1 MNLQFTLSEMENVY
15 SEASEYTKQFHE
27 AVDNLDAAV
36 KELAGYW
43 TSEETGTYQQ
53 FQSLYIAKRKILVE
67 AYNNMSRFCQ
77 KVEEKKL
84 DFKEAAD
91 KVNRAAE

>member
-15 SEASEYTKQFHE
+15 SEASGYTKQFKA

-36 KELAGYW
+36 NELAGYW

-53 FQSLYIAKRKILVE
+53 FQSLYIAKRKILLE
-67 AYNNMSRFCQ
+67 AYNNMVRFCT